1 MAQIVCKNLAVGYG
15 NTVIKSNIN
24 FKVEKGDYLC
34 IIGENGCGKSTL
46 MKTILGLENAIDGE
60 IVFSDDVKKN
70 EIGYLPQ
77 PTQLQRDF
85 PASVSEVVMSGFL
98 NRNGLKPFYT
108 KKQKAEFKNVM
119 TNLNIQ
125 ELEKRCYRELSGGQ
139 QQKVLLARALC
150 ATDKILLLDE
160 PVAALDPKASEDFYN
175 LLAQI
180 NANGTT
186 VIMISHDVNE
196 AVKYA
201 TKILCLNSP
210 CFFGSQKEYFEFIK
224 GGEQNA

>member
-15 NTVIKSNIN
+15 NTVVKSNIN
-24 FKVEKGDYLC
+24 FNVEKGDSLC

-46 MKTILGLENAIDGE
+46 MKTILGLESALNGG
-60 IVFSDDVKKN
+60 IVFSDDIKKN
-70 EIGYLPQ
+70 EIGYMPQ
-77 PTQLQRDF
+77 QTQLQRDF

-98 NRNGLKPFYT
+98 NRNGMRPFYT
-108 KKQKAEFKNVM
+108 KKQKAEFKKVM
-119 TNLNIQ
+119 KNLNIQ

-139 QQKVLLARALC
+139 QQKVLLAR
-150 ATDKILLLDE
+150 
-160 PVAALDPKASEDFYN
+160 ALDPKASEDFYN

>member
-1 MAQIVCKNLAVGYG
+1 
-15 NTVIKSNIN
+15 
-24 FKVEKGDYLC
+24 
-34 IIGENGCGKSTL
+34 
-46 MKTILGLENAIDGE
+46 MK
-60 IVFSDDVKKN
+60 
-70 EIGYLPQ
+70 
-77 PTQLQRDF
+77 
-85 PASVSEVVMSGFL
+85 
-98 NRNGLKPFYT
+98 
-108 KKQKAEFKNVM
+108 
-119 TNLNIQ
+119 NLNIQ

-160 PVAALDPKASEDFYN
+160 PQALDPKASEDFYN

-180 NANGTT
+180 NSNGTT

>member
-1 MAQIVCKNLAVGYG
+1 
-15 NTVIKSNIN
+15 
-24 FKVEKGDYLC
+24 
-34 IIGENGCGKSTL
+34 
-46 MKTILGLENAIDGE
+46 MKTILGLESALNGG
-60 IVFSDDVKKN
+60 IVFSDDIKKN
-70 EIGYLPQ
+70 EIGYMPQ
-77 PTQLQRDF
+77 QTQLQRDF

-98 NRNGLKPFYT
+98 NRNGMRPFYT
-108 KKQKAEFKNVM
+108 KKQKAEFKKVM
-119 TNLNIQ
+119 KNLNIQ

>member
-1 MAQIVCKNLAVGYG
+1 M
-15 NTVIKSNIN
+15 
-24 FKVEKGDYLC
+24 
-34 IIGENGCGKSTL
+34 
-46 MKTILGLENAIDGE
+46 
-60 IVFSDDVKKN
+60 
-70 EIGYLPQ
+70 
-77 PTQLQRDF
+77 
-85 PASVSEVVMSGFL
+85 
-98 NRNGLKPFYT
+98 
-108 KKQKAEFKNVM
+108 QKAEFKKVM
-119 TNLNIQ
+119 KNLNIQ

-196 AVKYA
+196 AVKICN
-201 TKILCLNSP
+201 KDIVS
-210 CFFGSQKEYFEFIK
+210 
-224 GGEQNA
+224 